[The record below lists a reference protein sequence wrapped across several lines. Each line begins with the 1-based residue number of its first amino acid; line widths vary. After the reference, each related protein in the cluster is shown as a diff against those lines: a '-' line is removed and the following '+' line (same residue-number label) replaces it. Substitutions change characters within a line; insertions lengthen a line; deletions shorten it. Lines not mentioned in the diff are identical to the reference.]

1 MEGINSEWLLD
12 KMTNINKKLI
22 TKSNLVP
29 SILASDASIIV
40 TIGAGDIGEL
50 VPTIKKAINETL

>member
-1 MEGINSEWLLD
+1 MEGINSKWLLD
-12 KMTNINKKLI
+12 KMTNNNKKLI
-22 TKSNLVP
+22 TKSDLVP